1 MTYYRRLPP
10 FDYLAPKSISE
21 VSSLSEQYKGDVRFL
36 AGGTLVLH
44 QMKERIG
51 VRPRVIGL
59 KGVAG
64 LDAIAFGRST
74 GLTIGSMA
82 RLQSV
87 ADSEEVKEK
96 CPLLATVCGMLG
108 TPQIRNM
115 GTLGGNAAMRF
126 STSETLPALIA
137 LRAQAKLMA
146 EGGERTVLVEDLYKE
161 MKSGN
166 LLMDVRIPTLPS
178 GTGVGYEKFAVRERF
193 DYATVAAAVVVH
205 MDGKTCR
212 DITIGL
218 GGVTLPSMRA
228 NAAEVILKGRAAAGD
243 VIKRAAETAA
253 EGGHT
258 TADVMFSADYKKK
271 VLRVVVEKAIKKA
284 IGDQS
289 AQS

>member
-1 MTYYRRLPP
+1 MTYYRRLPT

-21 VSSLSEQYKGDVRFL
+21 VSSLIEQYKGGGRFL
-36 AGGTLVLH
+36 AGGTIVLH

-51 VRPRVIGL
+51 VRPYVIGL

-64 LDAIAFGRST
+64 LDTIAFVKSA

-82 RLQSV
+82 RLQNV
-87 ADSEEVKEK
+87 ADSVEVKRN
-96 CPLLATVCGMLG
+96 CPLLATVCGLLG

-115 GTLGGNAAMRF
+115 GTLGGNVAIRF

-137 LRAQAKLMA
+137 LRAEAKLVA
-146 EGGERTVLVEDLYKE
+146 AGDERVVTVEDLYKE
-161 MKSGN
+161 MKGGT
-166 LLMDVRIPTLPS
+166 LLVDFRVPALPL
-178 GTGVGYEKFAVRERF
+178 GTGAGYEKFAVRERF

-205 MDGKTCR
+205 LDGKTCK

-228 NAAEVILKGRAAAGD
+228 KAAEDIMKGQTVTRD
-243 VIKRAAETAA
+243 VIRKAAETAT

-258 TADVMFSADYKKK
+258 TADVMFSAEYKKK
-271 VLRVVVEKAIKKA
+271 VLKVVVERAMKKA
-284 IGDQS
+284 TGT
-289 AQS
+289 